1 MVQFSSVT
9 QSCPTLWPHESQHAR
24 PPCPLPTLGVY
35 PNSCPSSRW
44 CHPAISSSVVPF
56 SCPQSLPASG
66 SFLMSQLF
74 AWGGQRSNHKELF
87 CIVVL
92 ILVTSS
98 NLFRFCEVLTVSVLY
113 HVHPCMK
120 YSLDISNFLE
130 ESSSPSHSIIFFY
143 FFALFI
149 LEGLLFSSCY
159 ALELCIQLGIS
170 FPFLLCLLL
179 LFFPQ
184 LFVMPPQT
192 TTLPSCISFP
202 WRRFWS
208 LPPVWCYEPPSIVL
222 QVLCLSDLIP

>member
-130 ESSSPSHSIIFFY
+130 EISSLSHSIVFLY
-143 FFALFI
+143 FFALVAE
-149 LEGLLFSSCY
+149 EGFLISPCY
-159 ALELCIQLGIS
+159 SLELCIQMGIS
-170 FPFLLCLLL
+170 FLFSFAFRFPSFHSYLYGPLRQTSSFFAFLFLGNGLDSCLLYKVTNL
-179 LFFPQ
+179 RP
-184 LFVMPPQT
+184 
-192 TTLPSCISFP
+192 
-202 WRRFWS
+202 
-208 LPPVWCYEPPSIVL
+208 
-222 QVLCLSDLIP
+222 